1 MAQKNMIQFAMNLI
15 NRNPQ
20 VANNPMAQELIGVI
34 QNGSEQQGET
44 IAELQREL
52 SRASRRDRFDPD
64 GREGREDCGTGQ
76 PD

>member
-1 MAQKNMIQFAMNLI
+1 MAQNNMIQFAMNLI

-44 IAELQREL
+44 IAENLCKSYGVTKEQAL
-52 SRASRRDRFDPD
+52 ADAKKFF
-64 GREGREDCGTGQ
+64 GI
-76 PD
+76 